1 MKHAC
6 RTNPNWKTRF
16 SAGHAFLP
24 IAAIARRRPQAY
36 EVLAQIRKHM
46 GPELCAERCTVL
58 AEMGDE
64 HVGEAIRILD
74 RERQSTETVLPYQ
87 ALAVKLENQ
96 RGKYSAAASRLQVL
110 IDLPGRDEYWLS
122 QQGDALEM
130 AGRTDKA
137 HDKFQ
142 LPLDAIQE
150 LPYARR
156 DTHAVQEL
164 TGQLNRK
171 LSREEEARP

>member
-1 MKHAC
+1 
-6 RTNPNWKTRF
+6 
-16 SAGHAFLP
+16 
-24 IAAIARRRPQAY
+24 
-36 EVLAQIRKHM
+36 M

-87 ALAVKLENQ
+87 TLAVKLENQ